1 VNPCLQLLKQ
11 NDPSTNVQGH
21 TELAERMKKNILLI
35 FILIIF
41 SLPSIIPLFHRGFF
55 PTDDGN
61 WMVIR
66 FSAFYEAL
74 RHGQF
79 PVRFLPRLN
88 NGYGYPVADFLY
100 PLFMYIGVPI
110 HVLGFSFV
118 DTIKLILGASLIS
131 SSFFCFLW
139 LKKIFGNVQSSVGAL
154 IYTLFPYHLWD
165 VYKRGSVGEVL
176 ALSIVPFILWSLE
189 NNNVA
194 LAGLGYGLLITA
206 HNTLALI
213 FIPVIF
219 IYDFIS
225 SKKDKRSNLLNSLK
239 PLVLG
244 IGASSFFWV
253 PALYDKQFT
262 VFDKTKVSDFSNYFI
277 TLKDFNLL
285 GLISLAVILASLLLL
300 YKNRKGKFIYF
311 IVITII
317 AIFLSTPF
325 SKAIWDIGLLPGF
338 VQFPFRFLSVVALGV
353 SYLAAYSLSQTDN
366 KYLPFAAFFY
376 LILIFFSA
384 KDFIYPKTF
393 QNYPDTFYSTNQDTT
408 TVKNEYMPKWVKK
421 IPVSIYKE
429 KVEVLRGDGK
439 VQNLFNNGNRIS
451 FNISS
456 SMDTQLQINTVYFPE
471 WKVRADGK
479 EIPIS
484 YSNPSG
490 LIRFNI
496 PQGVHAVRVSFFET
510 PIRILADLISIG
522 GIISLFIIGFKKKLF
537 YEFN

>member
-1 VNPCLQLLKQ
+1 MFWLKQ
-11 NDPSTNVQGH
+11 NKFGS
-21 TELAERMKKNILLI
+21 IL
-35 FILIIF
+35 FILPVLII
-41 SLPSIIPLFHRGFF
+41 SSIAIIPLFHRGFF

-74 RHGQF
+74 RNGQF

-118 DTIKLILGASLIS
+118 DTIKLILVASLLS

-139 LKKIFGNVQSSVGAL
+139 LRKIFGNIQSSIGAL

-194 LAGLGYGLLITA
+194 LAGLGYGFLITA
-206 HNTLALI
+206 HNTLALV

-219 IYDFIS
+219 VYDFVS
-225 SKKDKRSNLLNSLK
+225 SKKDKRSNLLKSLK

-244 IGASSFFWV
+244 IGLSSFFWI

-262 VFDKTKVSDFSNYFI
+262 VFDKTKISDFSNYFI

-285 GLISLAVILASLLLL
+285 GLISLVVILVNFLFL
-300 YKNRKGKFIYF
+300 YKKKKGNFFYF
-311 IVITII
+311 IIITII

-325 SKAIWDIGLLPGF
+325 SKVIWDAALLTSF
-338 VQFPFRFLSVVALGV
+338 VQFPFRFLSVVVLGV
-353 SYLAAYSLSQTDN
+353 SYLAAYSLSQIDN

-376 LILIFFSA
+376 LIVIFFSA

-393 QNYPDTFYSTNQDTT
+393 QNYPDTFYSTNQATT
-408 TVKNEYMPKWVKK
+408 TVKNEYMPKWIKE
-421 IPVSIYKE
+421 IPQNSYKE
-429 KVEVLRGDGK
+429 KVEILDGNGK
-439 VQNLFNNGNRIS
+439 IQNLLYNGNRIS
-451 FNISS
+451 FNIVSS
-456 SMDTQLQINTVYFPE
+456 ANTQLQINTIYFPGWNVE
-471 WKVRADGK
+471 ENGRK
-479 EIPIS
+479 IPIS
-484 YSNPSG
+484 YVNKNG
-490 LIRFNI
+490 AIRFKVAKGLNF
-496 PQGVHAVRVSFFET
+496 VKVSFTET
-510 PIRILADLISIG
+510 PIRLFSDLISLG
-522 GIISLFIIGFKKKLF
+522 SLIVLILSVKYKKNFLRT
-537 YEFN
+537 YL